1 MRSFYTEASAMYKAA
16 PWKICQNG
24 DLFGVVI
31 PETSELHF
39 VSVMGNGGQCF
50 GLGTYRGH
58 DGLQLFSD
66 VMDGA
71 GVEDPEGCRR
81 RQDGLLL
88 EFVQKKFLD
97 EFEKMHVKSTGF
109 TAMDKNGWVF
119 VRELSPGWEPWA
131 PKEKDIKALR
141 HIMTV
146 LPEVVRNQK
155 ADRLWIYGKSGKQAF
170 PVFVFKKQ
178 KKAWVL
184 EWWSE
189 RKIAKQKMESTVAAL
204 STAPDELLIARVAK
218 SAKKSKAT
226 WEAFS
231 FYSQEPVLENE
242 RPYYPKI
249 CTILDQNSALCF
261 GTEIASPDNLPGVL
275 LRDLALATMQ
285 KTGEIPARIATDD
298 LDHLTSLI
306 PLKEA
311 LGIDIKLEPLEVGP
325 MLIEDFRENEA
336 AEI

>member
-1 MRSFYTEASAMYKAA
+1 MASLRISVMEKNFAPAPSPIDTELMRSFYDEASALYKAA

-24 DLFGVVI
+24 DLFGVLI

-39 VSVMGNGGQCF
+39 VSIMGSGGECF
-50 GLGTYRGH
+50 GLATYRGYE
-58 DGLQLFSD
+58 GLRLFSD

-71 GVEDPEGCRR
+71 GVQDPEGCRR

-97 EFEKMHVKSTGF
+97 EFEKIHVKSTGF
-109 TAMDKNGWVF
+109 TAVDKNSWVF

-131 PKEKDIKALR
+131 PTEKDIKALR
-141 HIMTV
+141 HIMDV

-155 ADRLWIYGKSGKQAF
+155 ADRLWIYGKSGKSAF
-170 PVFVFKKQ
+170 PVYVFQKQ
-178 KKAWVL
+178 KKAWAF

-189 RKIAKQKMESTVAAL
+189 RKIAKQKIESTVAAL
-204 STAPDELLIARVAK
+204 STAPDDLSIARVAR

-231 FYSQEPVLENE
+231 FYSNEAVLENE

-249 CTILDQNSALCF
+249 CVVLDQKTAFSF
-261 GTEIASPDNLPGVL
+261 GLELASPEVLPGVL

-285 KTGEIPARIATDD
+285 KTGEIPARIAT
-298 LDHLTSLI
+298 T
-306 PLKEA
+306 
-311 LGIDIKLEPLEVGP
+311 
-325 MLIEDFRENEA
+325 FRLFRPT
-336 AEI
+336 